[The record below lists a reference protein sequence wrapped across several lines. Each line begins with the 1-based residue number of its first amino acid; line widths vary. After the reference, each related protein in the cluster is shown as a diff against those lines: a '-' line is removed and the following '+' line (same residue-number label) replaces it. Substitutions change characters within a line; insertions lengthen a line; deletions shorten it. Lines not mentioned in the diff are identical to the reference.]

1 MSPPCGTIPKAI
13 ATIPTRNPKSEVRWG
28 DQSWE
33 EMLLAWVTLEI
44 DPSTDVNHLFQ
55 KPSQ

>member
-1 MSPPCGTIPKAI
+1 VWDNSEGNRYNP
-13 ATIPTRNPKSEVRWG
+13 NPKSEVRWG

-44 DPSTDVNHLFQ
+44 DPSTDVDHRWR
-55 KPSQ
+55 PSG